1 MRLKGFFGILII
13 SQILGR
19 CKHHVNSIKVHRG
32 PLGGLRGKQAP
43 TSRQR
48 EAYTRAEEGF
58 GSSAMGERR
67 KNVPGQVE
75 T

>member
-1 MRLKGFFGILII
+1 MRPKGFFGIIII

-19 CKHHVNSIKVHRG
+19 CKHHVISIKVHWG
-32 PLGGLRGKQAP
+32 PWRVCGGKQAP
-43 TSRQR
+43 TSRQI

-58 GSSAMGERR
+58 GSSAMGERK
-67 KNVPGQVE
+67 KNVSGQVE

>member
-1 MRLKGFFGILII
+1 MRPKGFFGILII

-19 CKHHVNSIKVHRG
+19 CKHHVISIKVHWG
-32 PLGGLRGKQAP
+32 VCGGKQAP
-43 TSRQR
+43 MSRQI

-58 GSSAMGERR
+58 ASSAMGERK
-67 KNVPGQVE
+67 KNASGQVE